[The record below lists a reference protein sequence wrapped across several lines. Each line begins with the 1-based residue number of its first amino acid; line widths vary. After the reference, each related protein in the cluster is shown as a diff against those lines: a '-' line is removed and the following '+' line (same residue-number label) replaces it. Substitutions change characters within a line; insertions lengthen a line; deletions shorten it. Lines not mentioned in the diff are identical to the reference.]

1 MAIADTSPVTVVHRA
16 LVTVDT
22 DRAVQVVDLTPLVA
36 GVIRRAGLVDGLVTI
51 ATRHTTTGLLVN
63 EHEPLLELDIVAL
76 LQRVAPP
83 AASYAHDDFA
93 RRHDLAAGERVNG
106 HAHSHPNVRSPHVGG
121 PEAQAALLA
130 ATQTLPVADGRLSL
144 GRWQRLLF
152 VELDGAQR
160 RQVSVTCLGLGG
172 DARATAD
179 TIGSDG

>member
-1 MAIADTSPVTVVHRA
+1 MAIADTSPITVVHRA

-22 DRAVQVVDLTPLVA
+22 DRAVQVIDLTPLVA
-36 GVIRRAGLVDGLVTI
+36 GVIRRAGLADGLVTI

-83 AASYAHDDFA
+83 AAGYAHDDFA

-106 HAHSHPNVRSPHVGG
+106 HAHC
-121 PEAQAALLA
+121 QAALLA
-130 ATQTLPVADGRLSL
+130 ASQTLPVADGRLSL

-160 RQVSVTCLGLGG
+160 RHLSVTCLGLGG

-179 TIGSDG
+179 TVGSEG